1 MVFPTGGAWGG
12 DGPPRMLGLVSGLD
26 VEGMV
31 QKLVRAAEE
40 PLRNLERQKLLLT
53 WKREAVQAVNR
64 LFYDVYRA
72 LEPLR
77 LQSFYRPQRVD
88 VSRPEVLRAESL
100 GSAAPTFEIAVDHL
114 ASPATLIGETIRV
127 NGSPAARSETLAAL
141 GLLSPVTWTVEVSG
155 PTSQVRSIDVLP
167 TDTLADLEGKLR
179 GAGLV
184 ARYDEGTGRI
194 SLATPATGASAIFT
208 IREAAAGTPSLLD
221 RLGFTPSRDPASGEA
236 FARASGEDAQVTVR
250 TSAGTVAVS
259 SATNTLEMLG
269 YRITLLQPSGTA
281 PVTVR
286 SSLDVDA
293 VVGRVRGFVEAYN
306 KLLIEVQAR
315 LSEPTFRDVRPVLP
329 EEVKDLGET
338 EANERNAK
346 AKSGLLARDFQLQS
360 LLGKLRARL
369 AEQRVGGSYTSLSQ
383 IGVTTGSWQ
392 EKGLLHFDEAAFR
405 EAFARDADGVIRLL
419 AGYTEKL
426 ADGTEV
432 FRAGIF
438 SDLYRDV
445 YEAMRDLTRR
455 AGGGFG
461 LFYEPRGGEL
471 GRALQDLDERIQTKA
486 RQVQSLEERYIRQ
499 FTLLEQA
506 VARANA
512 QAAWLASLFSGKGS

>member
-1 MVFPTGGAWGG
+1 MVFPTGGARGG
-12 DGPPRMLGLVSGLD
+12 DAPPRMLGLVSGLD

-31 QKLVRAAEE
+31 QKLFRAAEE

-53 WKREAVQAVNR
+53 WKRDAVQAVNR
-64 LFYDVYRA
+64 FFYDVYRA

-77 LQSFYRPQRVD
+77 LQSFYRAQRVD

-100 GSAAPTFEIAVDHL
+100 GGAAPTVEISVDRL
-114 ASPATLIGETIRV
+114 ASPAALVGDSVRV
-127 NGSPAARSETLAAL
+127 NGSPPPRNATLETL
-141 GLLSPVTWTVEVSG
+141 GLLSPVTWTVEISG
-155 PTSQVRSIDVLP
+155 PTSQMKSVDVLP

-184 ARYDEGTGRI
+184 ARYDEGTGRL
-194 SLATPATGASAIFT
+194 SLVTSVTGASASFSL
-208 IREAAAGTPSLLD
+208 REAAAGNPSLLEL
-221 RLGFTPSRDPASGEA
+221 LGFYPSRDPATGEL
-236 FARASGEDAQVTVR
+236 FVRASGEDAQVTVR
-250 TSAGTVAVS
+250 TSTGTLTIN
-259 SATNTLEMLG
+259 SATNSLEIFG
-269 YRITLLQPSGTA
+269 YRITLLQPSGAT

-293 VVGRVRGFVEAYN
+293 VVERVRGFVDAYN
-306 KLLIEVQAR
+306 KLLAEVQQR
-315 LSEPTFRDVRPVLP
+315 LSEPVYRDVRPVLP
-329 EEVKDLGET
+329 EEAKELGES
-338 EANERNAK
+338 EASERNAK

-369 AEQRVGGSYTSLSQ
+369 GERRAGGLYTSLAQ
-383 IGVTTGSWQ
+383 IGITTGSWQ
-392 EKGLLHFDEAAFR
+392 ERGILHFDEAAFR
-405 EAFARDADGVIRLL
+405 EAFARDADGVVRLL

-426 ADGTEV
+426 SDGTEV
-432 FRAGIF
+432 SRPGIL

-445 YEAMRDLTRR
+445 YGAMRELTRR

-471 GRALQDLDERIQTKA
+471 GRALQDLDERIQAKA
-486 RQVQSLEERYIRQ
+486 RHVRSLEERYVRQ

-506 VARANA
+506 VVRANA
-512 QAAWLASLFSGKGS
+512 QAAWLFSLFSGKGP